1 LAVTFIN
8 GALRI
13 MTETL
18 IAIMSTAIGY
28 IVGNHLGIRKG
39 WAMCEAYFI
48 SKVGEELDKLGA
60 SRE

>member
-1 LAVTFIN
+1 MAAMFIN
-8 GALRI
+8 GALQI

-18 IAIMSTAIGY
+18 IAIMFTSIGY

-48 SKVGEELDKLGA
+48 SKVGEELDKLEA